1 MPHTPVPLQAVK
13 LNNIGLGQ
21 HLDGSATW
29 EWELRILLELDQLS
43 MLHRCEWTVSDL
55 VSTGDCKVLV
65 SVGNSLQAMQPT
77 PAGTKTYIYCH
88 FAVPPLLLYLKST
101 S

>member
-1 MPHTPVPLQAVK
+1 M
-13 LNNIGLGQ
+13 GQ
-21 HLDGSATW
+21 DLDGRATW
-29 EWELRILLELDQLS
+29 ELSILLALDQLS

-77 PAGTKTYIYCH
+77 QLGTKRFGAKELC
-88 FAVPPLLLYLKST
+88 LGL
-101 S
+101 